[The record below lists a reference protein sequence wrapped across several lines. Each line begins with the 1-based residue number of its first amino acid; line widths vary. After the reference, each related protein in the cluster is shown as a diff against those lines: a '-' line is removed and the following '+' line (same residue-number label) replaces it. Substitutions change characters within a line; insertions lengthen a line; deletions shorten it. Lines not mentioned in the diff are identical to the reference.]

1 MSVPLSKRTVPRREH
16 RGAECGS
23 LQSRV
28 RQGSRAF
35 LLFVIIP
42 PSICTTAFGGDTKQ
56 QERVDRV
63 LETLLVNSEALYEIV
78 TVWGTDFFSVAS
90 GQVYNLSEIWGDYGH
105 PLAASLCLPTD
116 FHSSYCATPGSVHVT
131 SVGEK
136 VPHACECYDGSFHFL
151 HNVGWLVGALLRLWH
166 TWNSFDWISTRDE
179 QLCSLINMPKVQE
192 CRHKNARREVTT
204 NAKFLFG
211 KKHPITWL
219 QSVSGI
225 SEQGWIKNSEALV
238 PDS

>member
-1 MSVPLSKRTVPRREH
+1 MKDKIIFLVCRLYSCFPHQRRVNAISYSWHLLLWYSDRSPSQESAAVIKTVPFAKEAASAAAHQCRASKRLEEWDKVMSVPLSKRTVPRREH

-78 TVWGTDFFSVAS
+78 TV
-90 GQVYNLSEIWGDYGH
+90 
-105 PLAASLCLPTD
+105 
-116 FHSSYCATPGSVHVT
+116 
-131 SVGEK
+131 
-136 VPHACECYDGSFHFL
+136 
-151 HNVGWLVGALLRLWH
+151 
-166 TWNSFDWISTRDE
+166 
-179 QLCSLINMPKVQE
+179 
-192 CRHKNARREVTT
+192 
-204 NAKFLFG
+204 
-211 KKHPITWL
+211 
-219 QSVSGI
+219 
-225 SEQGWIKNSEALV
+225 
-238 PDS
+238 